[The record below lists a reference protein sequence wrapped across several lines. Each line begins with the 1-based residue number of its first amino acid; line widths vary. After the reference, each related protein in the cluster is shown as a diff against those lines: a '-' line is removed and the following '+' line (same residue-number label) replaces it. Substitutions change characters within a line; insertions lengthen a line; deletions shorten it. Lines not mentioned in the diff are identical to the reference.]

1 MKKRAIILFM
11 AVMAIPYFTKAQD
24 DLGEIIKGSAND
36 ARIISEGYIA
46 PFMKA
51 FGAGLNQG
59 WYNTAKPHKFPGADL
74 TITVS
79 PVYVPDADKLFE
91 VDNSRLSNIELI
103 NTGPG
108 GGPITNGKGQVPT
121 FFGPDR
127 EPVYELNSAG
137 NPTFNGPPGVGLKFL
152 PVPMAG
158 LGIGLPK
165 GFDLKF
171 RFIPTI
177 DLGNVTD
184 GEVDGEFSL
193 FGVGV
198 MHDVKQ
204 YIPGIKNL
212 PFDLSGFVG
221 FTKMK
226 LDVGF
231 DEQYPDQRGVFEST
245 ATTIQ
250 GVISKKISVLTV
262 YGGLGYNLAKT
273 KLAVKGAYDFDQDV
287 AGTRETRDPFSL
299 DVANNGP
306 RATAGLRLKLAVFA
320 FHADYTLQKYN
331 ALSVGF
337 GINVR

>member
-1 MKKRAIILFM
+1 MKKIRIGLLFVIISSPALLM
-11 AVMAIPYFTKAQD
+11 AQG
-24 DLGEIIKGSAND
+24 DLDQLLKGSKTD
-36 ARIISEGYIA
+36 AEVIAKGYIN

-51 FGAGLNQG
+51 FGYGLNQG
-59 WYNTAKPHKFPGADL
+59 WYNTAKTHKFPGADL

-79 PVYVPDADKLFE
+79 PVYVPDTDKFFE
-91 VDNSRLSNIELI
+91 VDNTKLANVQLT
-103 NTGPG
+103 NTGTTSVPA
-108 GGPITNGKGQVPT
+108 NGKGNVPT
-121 FFGPDR
+121 FFGSDKNPSYQLK
-127 EPVYELNSAG
+127 PPLTGTFQGPAG
-137 NPTFNGPPGVGLKFL
+137 IDFKYL

-171 RFIPTI
+171 RFIPKI
-177 DLGNVTD
+177 DLGNLSD
-184 GEVDGEFSL
+184 GDVDGEFSL

-204 YIPGIKNL
+204 YIPGIKSL

-231 DEQYPDQRGVFEST
+231 NTSFPDQRGIFESS

-250 GVISKKISVLTV
+250 GVISKKISVLTG
-262 YGGLGYNLAKT
+262 YAGLGYNIAKT
-273 KLAVKGAYDFDQDV
+273 TLAVKGSYDFDQDV
-287 AGTRETRDPFSL
+287 ASTRETKDPFSL
-299 DVANNGP
+299 DAASSGP
-306 RATAGLRLKLAVFA
+306 RMTAGLRLKLAVFA

-331 ALSVGF
+331 SLTVGF

>member
-1 MKKRAIILFM
+1 MKKFGIFFFVALLASPIWLRA
-11 AVMAIPYFTKAQD
+11 QG
-24 DLGEIIKGSAND
+24 DLDELLKGSTGDAKTIAN
-36 ARIISEGYIA
+36 GYIS
-46 PFMKA
+46 PFMRA
-51 FGAGLNQG
+51 FGYGLNQG

-74 TITVS
+74 TITVT
-79 PVYVPDADKLFE
+79 PVYIPDTDKLFE
-91 VDNSRLSNIELI
+91 VDNNKLTSIDLTS
-103 NTGPG
+103 TGPG
-108 GGPITNGKGQVPT
+108 GGPITNGKGKVPT

-127 EPVYELNSAG
+127 EPTYQLNTVG
-137 NPTFNGPPGVGLKFL
+137 NPTFNGPPGVDFNFL

-171 RFIPTI
+171 RFIPKI
-177 DLGNVTD
+177 DLGNATNGD
-184 GEVDGEFSL
+184 VDGEFSL
-193 FGVGV
+193 FGVGL

-204 YIPGIKNL
+204 YIPGMKNL

-221 FTKMK
+221 YTKMK

-231 DEQYPDQRGVFEST
+231 DSSFPDQRGLFESS

-250 GVISKKISVLTV
+250 GVISKKLSVLTV

-273 KLAVKGAYDFDQDV
+273 TLAVKGTYDFDQNS
-287 AGTRETRDPFSL
+287 ANGRETKDPFTL
-299 DVANNGP
+299 DVNSNGP